1 MPNDILL
8 ANSVV
13 CVNLSYPSANCYDVF
28 FSFIKQLVTFNESS
42 TKLLQHN
49 SELNTQSRK
58 HFLLQFSD
66 TIITH
71 ERPIKLKPMV
81 SVGEFS
87 FTFYELLLTKT
98 SMAALRTAVAEISH
112 NLGEQRAEV
121 VMLYAI
127 VAN

>member
-1 MPNDILL
+1 
-8 ANSVV
+8 
-13 CVNLSYPSANCYDVF
+13 
-28 FSFIKQLVTFNESS
+28 
-42 TKLLQHN
+42 
-49 SELNTQSRK
+49 
-58 HFLLQFSD
+58 
-66 TIITH
+66 
-71 ERPIKLKPMV
+71 MV

-112 NLGEQRAEV
+112 NLGEQRAKV

>member
-1 MPNDILL
+1 MKAAPNFC
-8 ANSVV
+8 NTTS
-13 CVNLSYPSANCYDVF
+13 
-28 FSFIKQLVTFNESS
+28 
-42 TKLLQHN
+42 

-112 NLGEQRAEV
+112 NRVEQRAEV
-121 VMLYAI
+121 SMLYAI

>member
-1 MPNDILL
+1 M
-8 ANSVV
+8 
-13 CVNLSYPSANCYDVF
+13 F
-28 FSFIKQLVTFNESS
+28 FPIKLTFNKNSI
-42 TKLLQHN
+42 KLLQYN
-49 SELNTQSRK
+49 SELNTPAVSPTF
-58 HFLLQFSD
+58 FLLQFTD

-112 NLGEQRAEV
+112 NRVEQRAEV
-121 VMLYAI
+121 SMLYAI